1 MRGKARVARRV
12 WRLGVVITCALGLAT
27 GCDTN
32 VESAPAVVD
41 PIEAAPAPI
50 VSPNP
55 DPTLTATP
63 TPGGH
68 EDPPEVIAPPSAS
81 GAFPIVINGEELD
94 STAKAVGA
102 DQIFP
107 NYLPLVAVA
116 DALGATDFGGVAGL
130 GAIAV
135 AGGGFNLRTPT
146 GRNIAGNIGSPDFTA
161 GTTTM
166 TLSEPA
172 LAIDGLVYV
181 PLSFFREVF
190 GIPNVFF
197 EGGQVELGD
206 FPDLE

>member
-1 MRGKARVARRV
+1 MRVKARAA
-12 WRLGVVITCALGLAT
+12 RLGWRAGLAIGCILGLGTAC
-27 GCDTN
+27 GSDI
-32 VESAPAVVD
+32 EPAQVVAD
-41 PIEAAPAPI
+41 PVDAAPTPI
-50 VSPNP
+50 
-55 DPTLTATP
+55 ATP
-63 TPGGH
+63 APT
-68 EDPPEVIAPPSAS
+68 PEVEEPPSAS
-81 GAFPIVINGEELD
+81 GAFPIVVDGEELG

-130 GAIAV
+130 GATAV
-135 AGGGFNLRTPT
+135 AGGTFNFRTPA
-146 GRNIAGNIGSPDFTA
+146 GRNISGIIGSPDFTA
-161 GTTTM
+161 GTTAVS
-166 TLSEPA
+166 LAEPA

-190 GIPNVFF
+190 GVPSVFF